1 MIPGLLAAIAVFSYL
16 LGGLNGAIIASKYVF
31 HRDVRDYGS
40 GNAGLTNFYRTFGAP
55 GLAIVIGTDVLKTV
69 IAVVAGGLIMGTQGA
84 ASTGQVFA
92 GFCVMLGHIY
102 PVFYGFRGGKGVL
115 CAETMLLIV
124 SFPTGLVSLLIFVG
138 IVWATRY
145 VSLGSI
151 CGALIAPIGVLAG
164 RNTTA
169 HINIVTK
176 EDKPGIDIYIA
187 PGTKNESVHIPV
199 IISQTGLKDMVYN
212 DFYVGEDCDVTIV
225 AGCGIHNCGT
235 QESRHDGIHSFFVG
249 KNAKVRYIEKHYGE
263 GDGNGENVM
272 NPTTIVDLGENA
284 YMEMETTQIKGID
297 STYRDTQAHLSDGA
311 TLIIKEKI
319 MTHGHQHAETNFSVD
334 LDGYDS
340 STNVISRSVAKD
352 HSSQMFNSNIRG
364 NNKCAGHSE
373 CDAIIMD
380 EGTVGARPEITA
392 NSVEASLI
400 HEAAIGKIA
409 GEQLNK
415 LMTLGLTEKEA
426 EEQIISGF
434 LK

>member
-1 MIPGLLAAIAVFSYL
+1 MDAIEKKLLEEVADLHGIPE
-16 LGGLNGAIIASKYVF
+16 GAYNIRA
-31 HRDVRDYGS
+31 D
-40 GNAGLTNFYRTFGAP
+40 
-55 GLAIVIGTDVLKTV
+55 
-69 IAVVAGGLIMGTQGA
+69 
-84 ASTGQVFA
+84 
-92 GFCVMLGHIY
+92 
-102 PVFYGFRGGKGVL
+102 GK
-115 CAETMLLIV
+115 
-124 SFPTGLVSLLIFVG
+124 
-138 IVWATRY
+138 
-145 VSLGSI
+145 
-151 CGALIAPIGVLAG
+151 LAG

-212 DFYVGEDCDVTIV
+212 DFFIGEDCDVTIV

-249 KNAKVRYIEKHYGE
+249 KNARVRYIEKHYGE

-297 STYRDTQAHLSDGA
+297 STIRDTKAHLTDGA

-334 LDGYDS
+334 LDGYES

-352 HSSQMFNSNIRG
+352 HSTPTSAATTSAPVTRS
-364 NNKCAGHSE
+364 ATPSSWT
-373 CDAIIMD
+373 
-380 EGTVGARPEITA
+380 TVSSARVRRSRPTP
-392 NSVEASLI
+392 SMPASSTRRPS
-400 HEAAIGKIA
+400 ARSPVSSS
-409 GEQLNK
+409 
-415 LMTLGLTEKEA
+415 T
-426 EEQIISGF
+426 SS
-434 LK
+434 

>member
-1 MIPGLLAAIAVFSYL
+1 MDAIEKKLLEEVADLHGIPE
-16 LGGLNGAIIASKYVF
+16 GAYNIRA
-31 HRDVRDYGS
+31 D
-40 GNAGLTNFYRTFGAP
+40 
-55 GLAIVIGTDVLKTV
+55 
-69 IAVVAGGLIMGTQGA
+69 
-84 ASTGQVFA
+84 
-92 GFCVMLGHIY
+92 
-102 PVFYGFRGGKGVL
+102 GK
-115 CAETMLLIV
+115 
-124 SFPTGLVSLLIFVG
+124 
-138 IVWATRY
+138 
-145 VSLGSI
+145 
-151 CGALIAPIGVLAG
+151 LAG

-225 AGCGIHNCGT
+225 AGCGIH
-235 QESRHDGIHSFFVG
+235 SFFVG
-249 KNAKVRYIEKHYGE
+249 KNARVRYIEKHYGE

-380 EGTVGARPEITA
+380 NGVVAAIPEVTA
-392 NSVEASLI
+392 YCVDAQLV

-409 GEQLNK
+409 GEQLIK
-415 LMTLGLTEKEA
+415 LQTLGLTEREA
-426 EEQIISGF
+426 EEQIVNGF